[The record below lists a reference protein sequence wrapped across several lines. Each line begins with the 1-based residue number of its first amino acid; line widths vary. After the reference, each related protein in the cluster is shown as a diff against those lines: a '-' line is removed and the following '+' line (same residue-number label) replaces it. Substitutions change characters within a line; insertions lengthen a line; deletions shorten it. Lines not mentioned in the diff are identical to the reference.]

1 MGNLINGEKDFFC
14 LLYFLRALYFRE
26 KLKKRKER
34 TIGDRCVI
42 GAGAVVVK
50 DIPSDSHVVGNPARV
65 VKKLNVDKDSE

>member
-1 MGNLINGEKDFFC
+1 MFPTFPTS
-14 LLYFLRALYFRE
+14 LLYRG

-50 DIPSDSHVVGNPARV
+50 DIPSDSLAVGNPARV